1 MFCFFCLKLS
11 ILDEHV
17 ILGAFKEIDAK
28 GRVVL
33 YCLLDEDGSLRYSLH
48 ETVGYAVNLQIL
60 PIGTSGR
67 SRLSDALRQK
77 GLAWNGRLKELE
89 RLATRVRRGDKYYY
103 LNDILEIRECRD
115 NNRPADRKRLEC
127 GNYFMERRDA
137 ELVRDCVRSVVRLN
151 RDKDARR

>member
-1 MFCFFCLKLS
+1 M
-11 ILDEHV
+11 
-17 ILGAFKEIDAK
+17 
-28 GRVVL
+28 L
-33 YCLLDEDGSLRYSLH
+33 YAR
-48 ETVGYAVNLQIL
+48 
-60 PIGTSGR
+60 
-67 SRLSDALRQK
+67 K
-77 GLAWNGRLKELE
+77 GLHGTDGWKELE